1 MFKIIT
7 LYNPFQTTQTDEN
20 QLIVVCSPDIQGEQ
34 STTYQ
39 QNLEI

>member
-7 LYNPFQTTQTDEN
+7 LYKPFQTTHTIEN
-20 QLIVVCSPDIQGEQ
+20 QLFIVCSPDIQGEQ